1 MSDGTPFAVC
11 DAGARGTAGS
21 TMRNTRTIAVAVLAF
36 GSVLAWPLGWA
47 PSGTTSEAHGP
58 PSEPA
63 VVVANAQVGDA
74 IDLLR
79 SGELAGP
86 VTVVRVTGTQ
96 LQELLRD
103 DRFLGNVHALQD
115 FLNNDDAGGLQGVDV
130 SITDVLALEVRRDGG
145 AVLFTR

>member
-1 MSDGTPFAVC
+1 
-11 DAGARGTAGS
+11 
-21 TMRNTRTIAVAVLAF
+21 MRNTRTIAVAVLAF

-47 PSGTTSEAHGP
+47 PSGATSEAHDP
-58 PSEPA
+58 PAEPA
-63 VVVANAQVGDA
+63 VVVANTQVGDA
-74 IDLLR
+74 LDGLR

-103 DRFLGNVHALQD
+103 DRFLGNVHVLQD
-115 FLNNDDAGGLQGVDV
+115 FLNNNDAGALRGADV

-145 AVLFTR
+145 VVLFAR